1 MNIAD
6 ALEETSVSS
15 LDLTRYVSV
24 APTSSVRETVGQMC
38 QVGLSCACVV
48 EGDSLVGIFTQR
60 DVVLRVLGR
69 SRIWDVPISEE
80 MTTPVRTVRNDQ
92 SVADGLAIMSDWW
105 VRSVPVVDAGDSLV
119 GNLSF
124 YTVMTTMAN
133 LLSSLIGDT
142 ALEPDVGY
150 GLSYVDFTG
159 LNIAPPVMVGMDDS
173 VEVAVHHMRARG
185 IGSVM
190 VTDHREH
197 LVGVLTEFDLV
208 VNVGC
213 ERPDLSVVAIKDVM
227 TSDPVTLSA
236 RSSIADAIQEMAERG
251 FSHVPLVGESGRP
264 VGVAT
269 FRDIAAY
276 VEASLDS
283 LG

>member
-1 MNIAD
+1 MNIAT
-6 ALEETSVSS
+6 ALEETLVSS
-15 LDLTRYVSV
+15 LDLSRYVPVGPDSPV
-24 APTSSVRETVGQMC
+24 AEVVGRMGDA
-38 QVGLSCACVV
+38 GLSCACVV
-48 EGDSLVGIFTQR
+48 EDEQLLGIFTQR

-69 SRIWDVPISEE
+69 TGTWELPISQE
-80 MTTPVRTVRNDQ
+80 MTRPVRTMRHDQ
-92 SVADGLAIMSDWW
+92 SVGDGLAIMSDWW
-105 VRSVPVVDAGDSLV
+105 VRSVPVLDAGDRLV

-133 LLSSLIGDT
+133 LLSSRLGDP

-150 GLSYVDFTG
+150 GLSFVDFTG
-159 LNIAPPVMVGMDDS
+159 LNIATPVTVRADDA

-185 IGSVM
+185 IGSVL

-197 LVGVLTEFDLV
+197 LVGVLTEFDLLLAL
-208 VNVGC
+208 GC
-213 ERPDLSVVAIKDVM
+213 EQEDLSAVAVKDVM
-227 TSDPVTLSA
+227 TSDPVALSA
-236 RSSIADAIQEMAERG
+236 RSSIADAIVELADRG

-264 VGVAT
+264 VGVAS